1 MDASSL
7 IGQDSYVTGLQ
18 KQAAAQTGALKSL
31 GAKAANMKQVHDAA
45 QKFESFFVGQMMEH
59 MTSGIETDETFGG
72 GHGED
77 MWKSQLNQEYGKE
90 IAKSGKLGITDQVMK
105 GMLKMQE
112 QRTAAAQAA
121 AGQITLDPTTVAPA
135 AQTDSATDEATSG
148 QALAQQDAAI
158 AMVAGSR
165 LPVRR

>member
-7 IGQDSYVTGLQ
+7 IGQDSYVVGLQ
-18 KQAAAQTGALKSL
+18 KQAAAQTGAMKSL
-31 GAKAANMKQVHDAA
+31 GAKAANMKQTHDAA
-45 QKFESFFVGQMMEH
+45 QKFESFFVGQMMNS
-59 MTSGIETDETFGG
+59 MTEGVETDEIFGG

-77 MWKSQLNQEYGKE
+77 MWKTQLNQEYGNQ

-121 AGQITLDPTTVAPA
+121 AGQIVAGSASAQSDA
-135 AQTDSATDEATSG
+135 AASDDAMT
-148 QALAQQDAAI
+148 QQDAAI

-165 LPVRR
+165 LPVQRQ

>member
-1 MDASSL
+1 MDATSL
-7 IGQDSYVTGLQ
+7 IGQDAYVTGLQ
-18 KQAAAQTGALKSL
+18 KQAAAQSGALKGL

-45 QKFESFFVGQMMEH
+45 QKFEAFFIGQMMEH
-59 MTSGIETDETFGG
+59 MSSGLETDDMFGG

-90 IAKSGKLGITDQVMK
+90 IAKSGRLGITDQVMK

-112 QRTAAAQAA
+112 QRTAAAQAMAQGVADQTA
-121 AGQITLDPTTVAPA
+121 AVLPA
-135 AQTDSATDEATSG
+135 SASTASQEE
-148 QALAQQDAAI
+148 LAQQDAAI
-158 AMVAGSR
+158 AVVAGAR